1 MWRRVMKLK
10 LLNDYNNKHYKVFE
24 YEEIKDKK
32 ITEISKIFCDK
43 DIDLIVVLKNKKPFY
58 LITSKDVI
66 EILLLHMD
74 DMTVKELI
82 DKYPEKLITLKEE
95 EAILEA
101 YKLMRTYNIQNLI
114 IVDEEGNFKNIINYS
129 YLANFL
135 AEMAIKDEITGLYNK
150 RFFEFLIDKYEN
162 SDYEIGI
169 LFIDLDNFKE
179 INDKYG
185 HYMGDLILKK
195 VGEVIRNS
203 IRDLDYAFRYGGDEF
218 VILLF
223 TSNDVLQI
231 VAQRLFEKVNSI
243 EINGIKVSASI
254 GAAHYKTDSNSLK
267 EVIKIADERL
277 YEAKKEKGKLVI

>member
-43 DIDLIVVLKNKKPFY
+43 NIDLIVVLKNKKPFY

-74 DMTVKELI
+74 DITVKELI

-114 IVDEEGNFKNIINYS
+114 IVDEEGNFKNIINFN

>member
-1 MWRRVMKLK
+1 MKLN
-10 LLNDYNNKHYKVFE
+10 LLNDYNKQHYKVFE
-24 YEEIKDKK
+24 YDEIKDKK
-32 ITEISKIFCDK
+32 ISEISKIFCDK
-43 DIDLIVVLKNKKPFY
+43 NIDLIVVLKNKKPFY
-58 LITSKDVI
+58 LITSKNVI
-66 EILLLHMD
+66 EILLSHMD

-82 DKYPEKLITLKEE
+82 DKYPERLISLKEDE
-95 EAILEA
+95 PILEA

-114 IVDEEGNFKNIINYS
+114 IIDKEGNFKNIINYS

-185 HYMGDLILKK
+185 HYMGDVILKK
-195 VGEVIRNS
+195 VGEIIKNS
-203 IRDLDYAFRYGGDEF
+203 IRDIDYAFRYGGDEF

-223 TSNDVLQI
+223 TSKDVLKI
-231 VAQRLFEKVNSI
+231 VSKRIFEKINSI
-243 EINGIKVSASI
+243 EVNGIKVSASM
-254 GAAHYKTDSNSLK
+254 GAAHYKTDADSLK
-267 EVIKIADERL
+267 EVIKIADEKL
-277 YEAKKEKGKLVI
+277 YKAKKEKGELVI

>member
-1 MWRRVMKLK
+1 MKLK

-32 ITEISKIFCDK
+32 ITDISKIFCDK
-43 DIDLIVVLKNKKPFY
+43 NIDLIVVLKNKKPFY

-74 DMTVKELI
+74 NLTVRELI
-82 DKYPEKLITLKEE
+82 DKHPEKLITLKEDE
-95 EAILEA
+95 PILEA

-114 IVDEEGNFKNIINYS
+114 IVDEEGNFKNIINFN

-185 HYMGDLILKK
+185 HHMGDLILKK

-223 TSNDVLQI
+223 TSNDVLKI
-231 VAQRLFEKVNSI
+231 ISQRLFKKVNSI

>member
-1 MWRRVMKLK
+1 MKLN
-10 LLNDYNNKHYKVFE
+10 LLNDYNKQHYKVFE
-24 YEEIKDKK
+24 YDEIKDKK
-32 ITEISKIFCDK
+32 ISEISKIFCDK
-43 DIDLIVVLKNKKPFY
+43 NIDLIVVLKNKKPFY
-58 LITSKDVI
+58 LITSKNVI
-66 EILLLHMD
+66 EILLSHMD

-82 DKYPEKLITLKEE
+82 DKYPERLISLKEDE
-95 EAILEA
+95 PILEA

-114 IVDEEGNFKNIINYS
+114 IIDKEGNFKNIINYS

-185 HYMGDLILKK
+185 HYMGDVILKK
-195 VGEVIRNS
+195 VGEIIKNS
-203 IRDLDYAFRYGGDEF
+203 IRDIDYAFRYGGDEF

-223 TSNDVLQI
+223 TSKDVLKI
-231 VAQRLFEKVNSI
+231 VSKRIFEKINSI
-243 EINGIKVSASI
+243 EVNGIKVSASM
-254 GAAHYKTDSNSLK
+254 GAAHYKTDANSLK
-267 EVIKIADERL
+267 EVIKIADEKL
-277 YEAKKEKGKLVI
+277 YKAKKEKGELVI

>member
-1 MWRRVMKLK
+1 MKLK

-32 ITEISKIFCDK
+32 ITDISKIFCDK
-43 DIDLIVVLKNKKPFY
+43 NIDLIVVLKNKKPFY

>member
-1 MWRRVMKLK
+1 MKLK

-231 VAQRLFEKVNSI
+231 VAQRLFKKVNSI

>member
-1 MWRRVMKLK
+1 MKLK

-43 DIDLIVVLKNKKPFY
+43 NIDLIVVLKNKKPFY

-74 DMTVKELI
+74 DITVKELI

-114 IVDEEGNFKNIINYS
+114 IVDEEGNFKNIINFN

>member
-1 MWRRVMKLK
+1 MKLK

>member
-1 MWRRVMKLK
+1 MKLK

-218 VILLF
+218 VIFLF

-231 VAQRLFEKVNSI
+231 VAQRLFKKVNSI